1 MDKRII
7 YIAYFLSL
15 FLLFSCAENKPNK
28 DNSVVK
34 SYEKSAES
42 TLDTKESVEEEEEE
56 EVIEIDE
63 KQATLLK
70 VEKYA
75 IVLNKLNEGVELYKL
90 LSDAKIEES
99 FKKEIKTDLHQLF
112 DDSEWGK
119 IKDEIRNFKLIV
131 TDEGTIKGVFEAG
144 EKKYSTLVNIKTSK
158 QKIEG
163 KEKESVKVY
172 FSDLLLIK

>member
-15 FLLFSCAENKPNK
+15 FLLFSCAKNKP
-28 DNSVVK
+28 NSVVK

-42 TLDTKESVEEEEEE
+42 TLDTKESVEEEEE

-119 IKDEIRNFKLIV
+119 IEDEIRNFKLIV

-144 EKKYSTLVNIKTSK
+144 NKKYSTLVNIKTST

-163 KEKESVKVY
+163 KEKESVKIY